1 MHNHHTS
8 VCFLPWAHVF
18 GQVCELNALMAAGSC
33 MAIAPNREALLEC
46 IDLIKPTMMCSVPIL
61 FNKVYDAVTK
71 KFSEESNGKQL
82 LIKWAFN
89 TARARNHA
97 LEYNEPVSGW
107 LNFKFNLADK
117 IVLSKVRER
126 LGGRL
131 VYMGS
136 GGAAT
141 SVKVLQFFEDIGV
154 PITEGY
160 GLTETSPVI
169 TSSRRGWTTRRLG
182 CVGVPL
188 DGVNVKIMD
197 PETMEDLTTGGQ
209 DGEICVAGPNVMR
222 GYRRNKEANDEVFF
236 YDKRD
241 GQRYFKTGDM
251 GRMVEGQFISFTVV
265 L

>member
-1 MHNHHTS
+1 M
-8 VCFLPWAHVF
+8 
-18 GQVCELNALMAAGSC
+18 NALIAAGSS

-61 FNKVYDAVTK
+61 FNKVYDGVQK
-71 KFSEESNGKQL
+71 KFSEESNGKQK
-82 LIKWAFN
+82 LIKWAFD

-97 LEYNEPVSGW
+97 LEFNQPVSGW
-107 LNFKFNLADK
+107 LNMQFKIADK

-141 SVKVLQFFEDIGV
+141 SLKVLQFFEDIGI

-169 TSSRRGWTTRRLG
+169 TSSKIGWTTRRLG

-188 DGVNVKIMD
+188 DGVTVKITD
-197 PETMEDLTTGGQ
+197 PDSMEDITSTGM
-209 DGEICVAGPNVMR
+209 DGEICVAGPNVMK
-222 GYRRNKEANDEVFF
+222 GYRKNKAANDEVFF
-236 YDKRD
+236 YGNWD
-241 GQRYFKTGDM
+241 GKKYFKTGDM
-251 GRMVEGQFISFTVV
+251 GRIVDGMTAEMV
-265 L
+265 